1 MEYKRYRVNRNDNT
15 SGVTGVSW
23 HARRKMWQARITYDH
38 TTYTLGY
45 FDKFEDAV
53 AIRQKAE
60 QGEIPLV
67 KKREKKKESSQTT
80 KEIRKKKRSETPP
93 LSETAAKITLG
104 KAYYGLVP
112 LKLYWD
118 QSYTPPQWMATCR
131 CDCGRI
137 VPIRAADIGKVK
149 SCGCWK
155 QGQTKALKLWS
166 QLHNTSGVT
175 GVTWLKRRNCWEVNI
190 KVRGIKYYLGQY
202 LSLSDA
208 IGIRQEAENHRADI
222 EEWYQQFVQ
231 THAINKKTIP
241 SREYKPR
248 KSSRGG
254 KQGKEWLLRSPEG
267 QVFRVKNLSQW
278 CTQNRGL
285 FERSQTTVYNAFIVM
300 ATQLRRG
307 EPQTPFCGWTLEKLP
322 EYEKK
327 TSGENTQRRETEGQ

>member
-1 MEYKRYRVNRNDNT
+1 MEYKRYRVRRNNNT
-15 SGVTGVSW
+15 SGATGVSW
-23 HARRKMWQARITYDH
+23 HARRKMWQARITYNH

-53 AIRQKAE
+53 EVRRKAE

-67 KKREKKKESSQTT
+67 QKRQLKKESDLA
-80 KEIRKKKRSETPP
+80 IRTRKDTVIPP
-93 LSETAAKITLG
+93 LSDAASKIVLG

-155 QGQTKALKLWS
+155 SGQTEALNVWS
-166 QLHNTSGVT
+166 KLHNTSGVT
-175 GVTWLKRRNCWEVNI
+175 GVSWLKRRNCWEANL
-190 KVRGIKYYLGQY
+190 KCRGIKYYLGQY
-202 LSLSDA
+202 SELREA
-208 IGIRQEAENHRADI
+208 ISVRLEAEKHRADI
-222 EEWYQQFVQ
+222 EEWYPQFVQ

-278 CTQNRGL
+278 CTQNSGL